1 MMQKTTIYDMVT
13 ERICQ
18 ILEQGEIPW
27 RKPWVTSERQIPMNL
42 KTRKEYRGINIFL
55 LASCGFSSRYW
66 LSFKQAKDMGGTVQK
81 GERGSIVVFW
91 KWREIEKKDEETGE
105 TEIKKRPLLR
115 YYTVF
120 NLDQINGI
128 DKPDEPKAVNF
139 DFCPIQ
145 QAEQIITGMPNP
157 PSITHNEDRAYY
169 RPSQDKVNM
178 PPENLFKISAEYFCT
193 AFHELI
199 HATGHESRLN
209 RSGITDISF
218 FGSHEYSKEELI
230 AEFGAAFL
238 CGAAGIENQTVENS
252 AAYIQSWLKK
262 LRNNKKW
269 LVTAAAQAQKAADY
283 ILNNKLEE
291 G

>member
-1 MMQKTTIYDMVT
+1 MQKATIYDMVT

-18 ILEQGEIPW
+18 ILEQGDIPW
-27 RKPWVTSERQIPMNL
+27 RKPWITSERQIPMNL
-42 KTRKEYRGINIFL
+42 KTKKEYRGINIFL

-91 KWREIEKKDEETGE
+91 KWREIGEKDEETGK
-105 TEIKKRPLLR
+105 TEIKKIPLLR

-120 NLDQINGI
+120 NLDQIDGI
-128 DKPDEPKAVNF
+128 DKPDELQAVNF
-139 DFCPIQ
+139 DFSPIQ
-145 QAEQIITGMPNP
+145 QAEQIIKEMPNP
-157 PSITHNEDRAYY
+157 PRITHNEDRAYY

-178 PPENLFKISAEYFCT
+178 PSENLFKVSAEYFCT

-283 ILNNKLEE
+283 ILNNKTEE

>member
-1 MMQKTTIYDMVT
+1 MARATIYDMVT

-81 GERGSIVVFW
+81 GERGSIVIFW

-105 TEIKKRPLLR
+105 TEIKKKPLLR

-120 NLDQINGI
+120 NLDQIEGI

-139 DFCPIQ
+139 DFSPIQ
-145 QAEQIITGMPNP
+145 QAEQIIKGMPNP
-157 PSITHNEDRAYY
+157 PGITHNDDRAYY

-178 PPENLFKISAEYFCT
+178 PPENLFKVSAEYFCT

-199 HATGHESRLN
+199 HSTGHKSRLN

-262 LRNNKKW
+262 LRNNRKW

-283 ILNNKLEE
+283 ILNNKTEE